1 MSRNSNLV
9 IALVFAAAGCGAGQ
23 DKAQQGGVVVA
34 KQETRSSSSPAA
46 AGEAKAECKQEAM
59 DPAIADAKAALER
72 KDYAAATQK
81 LEALTSEQPDNAK
94 AWMMYAYTVHS
105 AGDLDRALELHQ
117 KAATF
122 EKVRATALYNVACVH
137 ALKGDS
143 DAAFAALDQ
152 AIAAGFHHAE
162 HLEKDAD
169 LASLRSDARF
179 AQMMSAAEA
188 KHASAEQSGEW
199 SECDKQKAA
208 KKAAMQRD

>member
-1 MSRNSNLV
+1 LV
-9 IALVFAAAGCGAGQ
+9 IALVFAAAACGTGQ
-23 DKAQQGGVVVA
+23 NEAKQGGVAVA
-34 KQETRSSSSPAA
+34 KQETRSSSSGAA
-46 AGEAKAECKQEAM
+46 AGEAKAECKQEAT
-59 DPAIADAKAALER
+59 DPAMAEVKVLLES

-81 LEALTSEQPDNAK
+81 LEALTSEQPENAK
-94 AWMMYAYTVHS
+94 AWMMLAYTVHS
-105 AGDLDRALELHQ
+105 AGDLDRALELHK

-122 EKVRATALYNVACVH
+122 EKVRGTALYNAACVH
-137 ALKGDS
+137 ALQGDA

-179 AQMMSAAEA
+179 AQMMAAAEA

-199 SECDKQKAA
+199 SDCDKQKAA
-208 KKAAMQRD
+208 EKAAMKR